1 MDREHVIWEMEMS
14 KLLQLFHVEASIR
27 GASLRWSNFFE
38 PEPELLAK
46 FEELANTEPPTIC

>member
-1 MDREHVIWEMEMS
+1 MEMS